1 MATYLTIDDLEPA
14 GRRVLLR
21 SDLNVPL
28 ADGRVADD
36 FRLRSALPAIRRLR
50 EAGAKVIICS
60 HLGRPG
66 GRPDPK
72 LRMAPVAE
80 HLAELGGFPVAASRD
95 LVGPDARRLLA
106 ETGPEEVILL
116 ENTRFHP
123 GETANDPGLAD
134 QLAGLADLFVMDAFG
149 SAHRAH
155 ASTAGV
161 AQRLRSAAGPLLE
174 DELRAFR
181 TLLEEPPRPF
191 TVILGGAKISDK
203 LPLLETILPI
213 ADAVLIGGGMCF
225 SLLAAEGYET
235 GRSLVEDD
243 RLEQLRDLLEG
254 EYGDR
259 IVLPVDAAVA
269 DRFAP
274 DASVRTVPIRE
285 IEDGDMGLDIG
296 PETSARFATAVA
308 GAGAV
313 FWNGPLG
320 VFEWERFRAG
330 TQVVAQALAET
341 SAFTVAGGGEVAAA
355 LCALGAADRV
365 SHLSTGGGAA
375 LRLLQGREL
384 PAVAALEKRA

>member
-36 FRLRSALPAIRRLR
+36 FRLRSALPAVRRLR
-50 EAGAKVIICS
+50 EAGAKVIVCS

-66 GRPDPK
+66 GRPDSE
-72 LRMAPVAE
+72 LRMDPVAE
-80 HLAELGGFPVAASRD
+80 RLAELGGFPVAASRD
-95 LVGPDARRLLA
+95 LVGPDARRLLS

-161 AQRLRSAAGPLLE
+161 AHRLRAAAGPLLE
-174 DELRAFR
+174 DELRAFK
-181 TLLEEPPRPF
+181 TLLEDPPRPF

-203 LPLLETILPI
+203 LPLLETILPV
-213 ADAVLIGGGMCF
+213 ADGVLIGGGMCF
-225 SLLAAEGYET
+225 SLLAAEGYEV
-235 GRSLVEDD
+235 GRSMVEEES
-243 RLEQLRDLLEG
+243 LEQLRELLEG

-259 IVLPVDAAVA
+259 IVAPVDATVA

-274 DASVRTVPIRE
+274 DASARTVPVRE

-296 PETSARFATAVA
+296 PETSARFSSAVA

-330 TQVVAQALAET
+330 TQAVAQAVAET
-341 SAFTVAGGGEVAAA
+341 SAFTVVGGGEVAAA
-355 LCALGAADRV
+355 VRSLGCADRV
-365 SHLSTGGGAA
+365 SHLSTGGGAG
-375 LRLLQGREL
+375 LELLQGRKL
-384 PAVAALEKRA
+384 PAVAALEKWA